1 MSKLADARGLNICL
15 AWREHI
21 CLCYRIVMSRHN
33 VNLRLTANKG
43 SVSQLN
49 CADVRLNLPIK
60 TLYIMFIIMF
70 PISHA
75 HRRL

>member
-21 CLCYRIVMSRHN
+21 CLCHRTAIKGMSRHT

-43 SVSQLN
+43 Y
-49 CADVRLNLPIK
+49 VRQVHLQMC
-60 TLYIMFIIMF
+60 TC
-70 PISHA
+70 
-75 HRRL
+75 